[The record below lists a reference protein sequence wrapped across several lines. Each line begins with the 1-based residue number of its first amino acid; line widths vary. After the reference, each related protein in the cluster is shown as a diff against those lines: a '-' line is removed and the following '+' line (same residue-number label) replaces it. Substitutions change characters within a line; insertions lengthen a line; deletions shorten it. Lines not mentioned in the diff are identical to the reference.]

1 MSPNRWL
8 RGLIRSWSRRQ
19 AVAHD
24 CRAINR
30 TIARMENWQ
39 LRDLEL
45 IRQPERATDDNLAT
59 ALA

>member
-1 MSPNRWL
+1 L
-8 RGLIRSWSRRQ
+8 VTTQ

-30 TIARMENWQ
+30 TIARMEDWQ
-39 LRDLEL
+39 LRDLRL
-45 IRQPERATDDNLAT
+45 IRQPERANDDNLAT